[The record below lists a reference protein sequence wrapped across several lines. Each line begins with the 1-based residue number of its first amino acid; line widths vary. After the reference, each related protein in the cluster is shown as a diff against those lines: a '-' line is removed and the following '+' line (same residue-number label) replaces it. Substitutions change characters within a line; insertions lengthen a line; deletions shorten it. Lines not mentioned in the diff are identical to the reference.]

1 VAIGNTEALSPDVRP
16 HHWRTPGEF
25 GARGQWW
32 EWAMGPADPLYDN
45 DPDDEFGPDD
55 GELVARARRDPG
67 AFGALYRRYVDRI
80 YSFAHR
86 RTWTRE
92 AAEDVTAATFER
104 AYRHLDRFD
113 PSGAGFGPWLY
124 RIAANEL
131 VDHYRREG
139 RSKSRRGQRALR
151 ALADDATVDD
161 HDHFEREEDVERML
175 GALTTLRPRY
185 QQVLSLRYLAGLG
198 AEESAEAMDCSKPV
212 LAVTLHRALTALRR
226 AYERGASEGR

>member
-1 VAIGNTEALSPDVRP
+1 MGRAEALPENS
-16 HHWRTPGEF
+16 ESS
-25 GARGQWW
+25 
-32 EWAMGPADPLYDN
+32 EDPQL
-45 DPDDEFGPDD
+45 PDD

-86 RTWTRE
+86 RTWNRE

-113 PSGAGFGPWLY
+113 PTGAGFGPWLF

-139 RSKSRRGQRALR
+139 RSSTRRGQRALR
-151 ALADDATVDD
+151 VLADEATLDD
-161 HDHFEREEDVERML
+161 HDRLEREEEVDQML
-175 GALTTLRPRY
+175 EALTTLRPRY
-185 QQVLSLRYLAGLG
+185 QQVLTLRYLGGLSPDD
-198 AEESAEAMDCSKPV
+198 SAKAMGCSKPV
-212 LAVTLHRALTALRR
+212 LAVTLHRALAALRR
-226 AYERGASEGR
+226 SYERAGGAR

>member
-1 VAIGNTEALSPDVRP
+1 MAV
-16 HHWRTPGEF
+16 
-25 GARGQWW
+25 
-32 EWAMGPADPLYDN
+32 GPADSLQRWDTVGH
-45 DPDDEFGPDD
+45 EESPDD

-67 AFGALYRRYVDRI
+67 AFSVLYRRYVGRI
-80 YSFAHR
+80 FAFAHR

-113 PSGAGFGPWLY
+113 ATGAGFGPWLF

-139 RSKSRRGQRALR
+139 RVRTGRGQRALR

-161 HDHFEREEDVERML
+161 VESIEREGDVARML
-175 GALTTLRPRY
+175 DAMSTLRPRY
-185 QQVLSLRYLAGLG
+185 QEALSLRYLSELA
-198 AEESAEAMDCSKPV
+198 AEDAARAMGCTKPV
-212 LAVTLHRALTALRR
+212 LAVTLHRALGALRK
-226 AYERGASEGR
+226 AYDRDGECA